1 MAKVR
6 IKEKTR
12 DLGTKMNRLTDKE
25 INKLVEL
32 GKNIRLCL
40 SCDIND
46 TGLPCATD
54 RFEAVELMK
63 KYLRIHRE
71 I

>member
-1 MAKVR
+1 
-6 IKEKTR
+6 
-12 DLGTKMNRLTDKE
+12 MNRLTDKE

-32 GKNIRLCL
+32 GADIQRCL

-46 TGLPCATD
+46 TGLPCRTD
-54 RFEAVELMK
+54 RFEAVNLMK
-63 KYLRIHRE
+63 QYLSMHGE

>member
-1 MAKVR
+1 
-6 IKEKTR
+6 
-12 DLGTKMNRLTDKE
+12 MNRLTDKE
-25 INKLVEL
+25 INRLVEL
-32 GKNIRLCL
+32 GADIQRCL

-46 TGLPCATD
+46 TGLPCRTD
-54 RFEAVELMK
+54 RFEAVDLMK

>member
-1 MAKVR
+1 
-6 IKEKTR
+6 
-12 DLGTKMNRLTDKE
+12 MNRLTDKE

-32 GKNIRLCL
+32 GADIQLCL

-46 TGLPCATD
+46 TGLPCRTD
-54 RFEAVELMK
+54 RFEAVELMR
-63 KYLRIHRE
+63 KYLVIHRE

>member
-1 MAKVR
+1 
-6 IKEKTR
+6 
-12 DLGTKMNRLTDKE
+12 MNRLTDKE

-32 GKNIRLCL
+32 GVDIQKCL

-46 TGLPCATD
+46 TGLPCRTD
-54 RFEAVELMK
+54 RFEAVELMQ